1 MLSFIFKGIK
11 GTGKKTGN
19 ILQPPSFINLV
30 FTHNPK
36 SGLQYAREYSSAG
49 FYKSFLEDPYKSAV
63 ALFYGELIY
72 RSVTESESQP
82 ELFNFLKSSF
92 INLDAEAGSVADL
105 PLTFM
110 MELSRFHGFYPLGA
124 CLPST
129 PYFDLQSGRF
139 CAALPDH
146 EDYLDPGLSRILT
159 SFLEKD
165 PLKKQPEYSSGQ
177 RYALL
182 VRLIEYYRMHLPG
195 FSGLKSPAVLREL
208 FG

>member
-49 FYKSFLEDPYKSAV
+49 FYHNLLIDPYKSAV
-63 ALFYGELIY
+63 ALFCCELIY
-72 RSVTESESQP
+72 RSVTESEAHP
-82 ELFNFLKSSF
+82 ELFNLFHSSF
-92 INLDAEAGSVADL
+92 WSLDEEAGSVADF

-110 MELSRFHGFYPLGA
+110 TQLSRFHGFYPLGA
-124 CLPST
+124 YTLST
-129 PYFDLQSGRF
+129 RFFDLQSGRF
-139 CAALPDH
+139 CSAMPDH
-146 EDYLDPGLSRILT
+146 VDFLDPQLSSML
-159 SFLEKD
+159 SSYLERD
-165 PLKKQPEYSSGQ
+165 PSTQSGGFSSGQ

-182 VRLIEYYRMHLPG
+182 MRLIEYYRLHLPG